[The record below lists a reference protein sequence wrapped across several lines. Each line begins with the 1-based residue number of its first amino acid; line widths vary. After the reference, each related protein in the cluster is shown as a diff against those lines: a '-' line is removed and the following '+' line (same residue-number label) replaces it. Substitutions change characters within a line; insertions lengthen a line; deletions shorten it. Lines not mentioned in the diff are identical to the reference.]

1 MRIVFIIL
9 LGFFASAA
17 AMAQTESAQAFEI
30 DCDAAATYS
39 DRYRGEAVV
48 VVHRGVVVCEHY
60 RNSEPD
66 EAWELASGVK
76 SFTAAMAAAA
86 VEDGLLT
93 LDEPVADTL
102 TEWQD
107 DERLSQITI
116 RQLLSLV
123 SGIHVV
129 QDRYVSYENAV
140 RSNARNDPGTRF
152 AYGPRPFAVF
162 GEVMRRKL
170 EAAGSDMS
178 PADYFRSRVLIPIN
192 ADVASWSHFEGDPLL
207 SEGVEISPMHWA
219 RFGYLVS
226 QGGEIGGT
234 RLLDAEATAAMFEQ
248 RYMRMYGMGWWI
260 HHEGVERRSR
270 FRTARG
276 GIAAAPANFPT
287 VYAAAGSG
295 DQRLFILPDY
305 DLVVVRM
312 TRGVRI
318 HRELQGDVGFSGQL
332 FLRALLPGIPPSSES

>member
-1 MRIVFIIL
+1 MRALLIIF
-9 LGFFASAA
+9 LGLAGASAA
-17 AMAQTESAQAFEI
+17 LAQETAAPFDI
-30 DCDAAATYS
+30 DCEAAARYS
-39 DRYRGEAVV
+39 DRYRGEAVI
-48 VVHRGVVVCEHY
+48 VVHRGIVVCEHY
-60 RNSEPD
+60 LNSGPED
-66 EAWELASGVK
+66 AWELASGTK
-76 SFTAAMAAAA
+76 SLTAAMAAAA

-93 LDEPVADTL
+93 LDEPVAATL
-102 TEWQD
+102 TEWQA

-129 QDRYVSYENAV
+129 LDRYVSYENAV

-170 EAAGSDMS
+170 EAAGTDMS
-178 PADYFRSRVLIPIN
+178 PADYFRSRVLIPID
-192 ADVASWSHFEGDPLL
+192 ADVASWSHFEGHPLL
-207 SEGVEISPMHWA
+207 SEGVEMTPLHWA
-219 RFGYLVS
+219 RFGYLVA
-226 QGGEIGGT
+226 QGGAIGGT
-234 RLLDAEATAAMFEQ
+234 RLLDEDATAAMFEQ

-260 HHEGVERRSR
+260 HHEGVEPRSL

-295 DQRLFILPDY
+295 DQRLYILPDF

>member
-1 MRIVFIIL
+1 MRILTALIFGVL
-9 LGFFASAA
+9 VSASGL
-17 AMAQTESAQAFEI
+17 AQEPTEMFEI
-30 DCDAAATYS
+30 DCEAAARFS
-39 DRYRGEAVV
+39 DRYRGEAVI
-48 VVHRGVVVCEHY
+48 VVHNGAVVCEHY
-60 RNSEPD
+60 RDSGPD
-66 EAWELASGVK
+66 DAWELASGTK

-93 LDEPVADTL
+93 LDELVSDTL

-116 RQLLSLV
+116 RQVLSLV

-129 QDRYVSYENAV
+129 PDRYVSYANAV
-140 RSNARNDPGTRF
+140 NSRARHDPGTRF

-170 EAAGSDMS
+170 EAEGTDMS

-207 SEGVEISPMHWA
+207 SEGVEITPMRWA

-226 QGGEIGGT
+226 QGGELGGT
-234 RLLDAEATAAMFEQ
+234 RLLDADATAAMFEQ
-248 RYMRMYGMGWWI
+248 RFIRMYGMGWWV
-260 HHEGVERRSR
+260 HHQEVEPQGQRRS
-270 FRTARG
+270 ARRD
-276 GIAAAPANFPT
+276 IESAPASFPT
-287 VYAAAGSG
+287 VFAAEGSG
-295 DQRLFILPDY
+295 DQRLYILPDF

-318 HRELQGDVGFSGQL
+318 HRELQGNVGFSGQL
-332 FLRALLPGIPPSSES
+332 FLRALLPDLPSSTDS

>member
-1 MRIVFIIL
+1 MRFLTLFIIGL
-9 LGFFASAA
+9 LTSASGH
-17 AMAQTESAQAFEI
+17 AQDVETPYTL
-30 DCDAAATYS
+30 DCDAAARFS

-48 VVHRGVVVCEHY
+48 VVYQGAVICEHY

-66 EAWELASGVK
+66 EAWELASGTK

-93 LDEPVADTL
+93 LDEPVAQTL

-129 QDRYVSYENAV
+129 QDRYVSYAEAV
-140 RSNARNDPGTRF
+140 NSRARHDPGTRF

-162 GEVMRRKL
+162 GAVMQRKL
-170 EAAGSDMS
+170 IAVGTDMS
-178 PADYFRSRVLIPIN
+178 PADYFRSRVLIPID
-192 ADVASWSHFEGDPLL
+192 ADVAGWSHFEGNPLL

-234 RLLDAEATAAMFEQ
+234 RLLDEDATAAMFEQ
-248 RYMRMYGMGWWI
+248 HYMRMYGMGWWV
-260 HHEGVERRSR
+260 HHEGFEPRSR

-295 DQRLFILPDY
+295 DQRLYIFPDF